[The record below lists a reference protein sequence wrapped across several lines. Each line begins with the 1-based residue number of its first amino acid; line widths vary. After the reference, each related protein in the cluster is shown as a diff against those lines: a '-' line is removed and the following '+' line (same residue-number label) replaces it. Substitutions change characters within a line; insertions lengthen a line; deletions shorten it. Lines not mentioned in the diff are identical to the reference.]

1 MNCMIHTLRPTPHGG
16 IVVLENELY
25 SEYNKADHTLHGGT
39 VVVLENELY
48 QKRNKADNL
57 KVIFTFEDVYSVV
70 IYNEFSVVMSLQKEY
85 FDK

>member
-48 QKRNKADNL
+48 
-57 KVIFTFEDVYSVV
+57 
-70 IYNEFSVVMSLQKEY
+70 
-85 FDK
+85 